1 MALLHNP
8 EKLLRVIWNG
18 NFNTIFV
25 FEDGTWQVNTKTQKE
40 LISLSKS
47 EISEPSKL
55 EALNQLMILNT
66 KLLEVTTNEYAKLA
80 KKEYENSYELWKE
93 SQQMAK
99 EFAEVKGE
107 VYRETPFEYSPFP
120 TVEERFEEHYGQL
133 LLDYLCDITQ
143 QLSIEHIANFDF
155 SIYVEGFATYELGTA
170 EYYNMNIPFNSK
182 IAFFIIDDKHR
193 PIHFIGENHTQFLK
207 IKNEV
212 SRVAKLALNDARNS
226 VKEDLH
232 EWFREQFGR
241 ALK

>member
-1 MALLHNP
+1 MALIRNP

-18 NFNTIFV
+18 NYNTVFV
-25 FEDGTWQVNTKTQKE
+25 YEDGSWHVDRKTKQE
-40 LISLSKS
+40 LITLNRS

-66 KLLEVTTNEYAKLA
+66 KLLEATTVEYAEKA

-99 EFAEVKGE
+99 ELYEVKGE
-107 VYRETPFEYSPFP
+107 IYRETPFEYSPYP

-133 LLDYLCDITQ
+133 FLHYFCDITK
-143 QLSIEHIANFDF
+143 QLSIEHNANFDF
-155 SIYVEGFATYELGTA
+155 SIYVEGDESYGFGSA
-170 EYYNMNIPFNSK
+170 ENYNLDIPFNSK
-182 IAFFIIDDKHR
+182 IAFFTIDDKHR

-212 SRVAKLALNDARNS
+212 SRITKLALNDAHNS
-226 VKEDLH
+226 VKEDIH

-241 ALK
+241 TLN